1 MRLAKWSAVAVA
13 VMLFVACRGHE
24 QSVAGTYGM
33 SAVSGQVVMAGGG
46 SPAGVSVTVRGT
58 GQTLVLAEDGRF
70 SFTAVPE
77 DVQLI
82 FTRADG
88 VHATYSAR
96 STAGPVVVELNGSSA
111 TAQAHGRSRSAPS
124 SPNSEFE
131 GLVKSASATQLVLT
145 DSHRGDVTI
154 TLDANTAIRKG
165 QTPVAATDLKAGD
178 RVHVRAAQQA
188 DKSYLASLVI
198 VQQTENENENEPA
211 EFEGIVKAIS
221 ADSLTLTMP
230 SGDVVLTVN
239 SSTTFTPAAPVVGDR
254 VHVRAQKTGDALV
267 ALSVRVQ
274 GSGDDGGDD
283 QGDDHGQHG
292 TTMTAN
298 GAVTATGSG
307 QITVASQ
314 DHGSVTVKID
324 AHTIIKGEGKSLT
337 AGDIK
342 TGDFVNTRGT
352 RIDDHSLLA
361 EQIEVRGEGGHR

>member
-1 MRLAKWSAVAVA
+1 MKLAKWSALAVA
-13 VMLFVACRGHE
+13 VVLFVACRGHE

-58 GQTLVLAEDGRF
+58 GQTMVLAEDGRF

-88 VHATYSAR
+88 VHATWSAR
-96 STAGPVVVELNGSSA
+96 GNAGPVVVELNGSSA
-111 TAQAHGRSRSAPS
+111 SAHGRSRSAPS
-124 SPNSEFE
+124 TPNSEFE

-154 TLDANTAIRKG
+154 TLDANTVIRKG

-239 SSTTFTPAAPVVGDR
+239 ASTTFTPAAPKVGDR
-254 VHVRAQKTGDALV
+254 VHVRAQKSGDALV
-267 ALSVRVQ
+267 ALSVQVQ

-283 QGDDHGQHG
+283 HGEHGG

-298 GAVTATGSG
+298 GEVKATGSG
-307 QITVASQ
+307 EITVDSE

-324 AHTIIKGEGKSLT
+324 SHTIIRKQGKT
-337 AGDIK
+337 IGAGDIK
-342 TGDFVNTRGT
+342 TGNFVNTRGT
-352 RIDDHSLLA
+352 KIDDHSLLA
-361 EQIEVRGEGGHR
+361 EQIEVRGEGGHE

>member
-13 VMLFVACRGHE
+13 VMLFIGCRGHE

-46 SPAGVSVTVRGT
+46 TPAGVSVTVRGT
-58 GQTLVLAEDGRF
+58 GQTQLLAEDGRF
-70 SFTAVPE
+70 SFTGVPE
-77 DVQLI
+77 DVQLL

-96 STAGPVVVELNGSSA
+96 STAGPVVVELNGGSA
-111 TAQAHGRSRSAPS
+111 TAHGRTRSTPS
-124 SPNSEFE
+124 TPSSEFE
-131 GLVKSASATQLVLT
+131 GVVKSATATQLVLT
-145 DSHRGDVTI
+145 DSHRGDVTV
-154 TLDANTAIRKG
+154 TLDANTVIRKG
-165 QTPVAATDLKAGD
+165 QTAVAATDLKAGD
-178 RVHVRAAQQA
+178 RVHVRATQQA

-211 EFEGIVKAIS
+211 EFEGIVKAIT

-239 SSTTFTPAAPVVGDR
+239 SSTTFTPAAPKVGDR

-283 QGDDHGQHG
+283 QGGDHGQHG

-324 AHTIIKGEGKSLT
+324 AHTIIKGEGKTLG

-361 EQIEVRGEGGHR
+361 EQIEVRGEGGHK